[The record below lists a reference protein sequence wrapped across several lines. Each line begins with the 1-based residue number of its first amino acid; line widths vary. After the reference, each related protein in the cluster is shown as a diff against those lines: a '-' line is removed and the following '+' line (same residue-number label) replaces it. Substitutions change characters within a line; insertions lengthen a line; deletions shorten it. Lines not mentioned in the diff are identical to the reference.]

1 MDDDRLDARGRSTAR
16 QSGSRSLSRSLLARA
31 RARERERE
39 RERET
44 LKRSESIPRRIRR
57 FSINGQLPRRDIE
70 SSPFARCFPLLSS
83 CDTRGCTFIA
93 RHLHPAHRTAP
104 RPHFLPPPCTPHVF
118 IARSHAR
125 RNAHRKAPNT
135 SVKRTG
141 DCFYPID
148 DD

>member
-1 MDDDRLDARGRSTAR
+1 MRGGEARHGNPALDR
-16 QSGSRSLSRSLLARA
+16 SRDLSSLA